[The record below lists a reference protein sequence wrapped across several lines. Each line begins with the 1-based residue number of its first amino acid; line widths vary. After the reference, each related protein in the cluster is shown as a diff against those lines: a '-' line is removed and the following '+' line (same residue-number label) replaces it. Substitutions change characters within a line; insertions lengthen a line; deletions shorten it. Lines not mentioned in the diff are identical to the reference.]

1 MNSNKKASITITCVV
16 ADSALLDK
24 VANYA
29 EICQQAWE
37 TIFGADAPI
46 CFNIDVGDIGTAD

>member
-1 MNSNKKASITITCVV
+1 MNSERKAYVTITCVV

-37 TIFGADAPI
+37 TIFGADAPM
-46 CFNIDVGDIGTAD
+46 CFNIDVGDSNTAD

>member
-1 MNSNKKASITITCVV
+1 MSVKKKPSLTITCSV
-16 ADSALLDK
+16 ADSSLLDK